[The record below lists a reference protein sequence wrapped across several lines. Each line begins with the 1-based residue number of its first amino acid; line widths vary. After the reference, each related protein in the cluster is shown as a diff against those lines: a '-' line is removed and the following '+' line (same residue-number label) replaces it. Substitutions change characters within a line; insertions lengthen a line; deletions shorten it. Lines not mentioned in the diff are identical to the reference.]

1 MRRTVNVKRMLFDT
15 YRKPTVK
22 EHKKPIET
30 KEEKFIPETKVI
42 PDEVLSIK
50 KLTEAISGYTDA
62 QINEIIEKDERV
74 SAKKLA
80 EKELKRRE
88 G

>member
-1 MRRTVNVKRMLFDT
+1 MLFDT
-15 YRKPTVK
+15 YRKPAVK
-22 EHKKPIET
+22 EHKKHIET